1 VRAECRRIQSPAAQQ
16 RRAERLVDEGVPGP
30 LIPASFRPIGTMKG
44 RQGSCSV
51 LQSALAD
58 RVQSWSCTQAHRK
71 RSRPCGVEY
80 ERSAPMELW
89 RPDDAGRA
97 EEAVRIYV
105 ALLEEDPDN
114 TALLDLTAELLAD
127 LGFDK

>member
-1 VRAECRRIQSPAAQQ
+1 
-16 RRAERLVDEGVPGP
+16 
-30 LIPASFRPIGTMKG
+30 
-44 RQGSCSV
+44 
-51 LQSALAD
+51 
-58 RVQSWSCTQAHRK
+58 
-71 RSRPCGVEY
+71 
-80 ERSAPMELW
+80 MELW